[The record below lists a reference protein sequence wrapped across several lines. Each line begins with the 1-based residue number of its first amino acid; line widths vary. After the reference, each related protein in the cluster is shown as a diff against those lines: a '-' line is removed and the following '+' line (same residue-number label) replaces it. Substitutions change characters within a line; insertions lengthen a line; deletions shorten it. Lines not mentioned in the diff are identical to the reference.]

1 MLRPSIIYYI
11 VLMEQSIYKI
21 MEQSENSE
29 IELNYLGLT
38 EIFFRQWYKKQFNG
52 GKINSS
58 VTVGVN
64 EHSFTQKNQLLCFI
78 LYKILFEKD
87 CALKYNKIHRKV
99 N

>member
-38 EIFFRQWYKKQFNG
+38 EFFSDSDIKS
-52 GKINSS
+52 NSMEERS
-58 VTVGVN
+58 
-64 EHSFTQKNQLLCFI
+64 I
-78 LYKILFEKD
+78 LQ
-87 CALKYNKIHRKV
+87 
-99 N
+99 